1 MQLLSTADISRFLL
15 AATLLLA
22 PALSAAAE
30 PSATDLRR
38 MEEQVAKQTAESER
52 LAQEAK
58 QINQEID
65 TISRKMIRYANLI
78 QNNEEKISSMEA
90 ELQQLQT
97 ELNAAEAEF
106 SLEDENLIKTLAAL
120 QNLALKPTESL
131 FVQPLTPVEI
141 IRSAMLLRETVPYL
155 EQNAQRIKI
164 KLEQIDKQKQKVE
177 TQFNKIVAQKKLLE
191 QEHDELA
198 ALSKKKSTLRNSIEQ
213 QSAAAKKKVSKLAS
227 QAQDLR
233 DLLGKLEAERLKKQ
247 QEEER
252 RRLAEEQRR
261 KKQEE
266 ERLQTVSASAKEKT
280 GEKNAR
286 RRGGKASDHVEEKV
300 ARPAAPGA
308 IEQKA
313 DGLGGEGG
321 KGGEAAQ
328 KARDE
333 KKPQGVAHGNDRE
346 APRKDARRK
355 APDEI
360 RGERSRRESAEA
372 SESDREKPAAKR
384 SEGRARR
391 HGGRTLPSDA
401 RHDVQSAAMS
411 ASTSSGFVAQLVTN
425 RTTWRPSPRT
435 AQ

>member
-15 AATLLLA
+15 AATMLLA

-65 TISRKMIRYANLI
+65 TISRKMILYANLI

-177 TQFNKIVAQKKLLE
+177 NQFNKIVAQKKLLE

-266 ERLQTVSASAKEKT
+266 
-280 GEKNAR
+280 
-286 RRGGKASDHVEEKV
+286 
-300 ARPAAPGA
+300 AA
-308 IEQKA
+308 KA
-313 DGLGGEGG
+313 DLIKLKPQAIKELGEGFVKAKGKLPMPARGTIVTRYGEETSKGVSSKGIIVKTRPQAQVISPFDGNVIFAGPFRGYGNLIIIEHG
-321 KGGEAAQ
+321 KGYLSLLAGLDSINCELGQMLLAGEPVGQ
-328 KARDE
+328 MPDSSDSKLYIE
-333 KKPQGVAHGNDRE
+333 I
-346 APRKDARRK
+346 RKDNH
-355 APDEI
+355 PI
-360 RGERSRRESAEA
+360 N
-372 SESDREKPAAKR
+372 P
-384 SEGRARR
+384 
-391 HGGRTLPSDA
+391 L
-401 RHDVQSAAMS
+401 
-411 ASTSSGFVAQLVTN
+411 
-425 RTTWRPSPRT
+425 TWIKK
-435 AQ
+435 